1 MVEVKQS
8 LFTEKKILVVGDPV
22 LGLIGVAA
30 GADALIYRN
39 NCEELVSE
47 LKKSIQNYN
56 VLIYFRNIEDDCKNF
71 RDFIPSL
78 KEMVLTIPL
87 DHPKEVGKIEVA
99 EYYKSLVKKYLGI
112 SIEF

>member
-1 MVEVKQS
+1 MAEVKQPV
-8 LFTEKKILVVGDPV
+8 FPEKKILVVGDPI

-30 GADALIYRN
+30 GADAIIYKD

-47 LKKSIQNYN
+47 LRKVVENYN
-56 VLIYFRNIEDDCKNF
+56 VLIYFRNIEDDCKSL
-71 RDFIPSL
+71 RDLVPLL
-78 KEMVLTIPL
+78 KEKVLTIPL
-87 DHPKEVGKIEVA
+87 DHPKEAGRIDVA

>member
-30 GADALIYRN
+30 GADAIIYKN
-39 NCEELVSE
+39 NCEELVGE
-47 LKKSIQNYN
+47 LKRIIEHYN
-56 VLIYFRNIEDDCKNF
+56 VLIYFRSIEDDCRSL
-71 RDFIPSL
+71 RDLMPSL
-78 KEMVLTIPL
+78 KERVLTIPL
-87 DHPKEVGKIEVA
+87 DHPKEVGRVDVA

>member
-8 LFTEKKILVVGDPV
+8 LFPEKKILVVGDPV

-30 GADALIYRN
+30 GADALVYRN

-56 VLIYFRNIEDDCKNF
+56 VLIYFRNIEDECKNF
-71 RDFIPSL
+71 RDYILSL
-78 KEMVLTIPL
+78 KEMVLTISL
-87 DHPKEVGKIEVA
+87 DHPKEAGKIEVA